1 MITSSPSQA
10 LNDLL
15 ITRNFE
21 PESLDS
27 TTGKP
32 PVDATGAPDPD
43 SADMFTFDWVAQS
56 GKNYGTVVILLSSD
70 NGMTVFY
77 GDNLG
82 RGMDSQDKTDWYQFL
97 QQLKSFAVRNS
108 KIRGGFKLDNI
119 NRLKYTMAGMAAIKE
134 GLFESYYGNK
144 KISYAGEP
152 TQARLMIKH
161 SRNLEE
167 NDARFRYVESL
178 FIETADGERFKLPF
192 KKLSGGRA
200 MVEHVKQGGNPYD
213 IRGQHI
219 SQIVEQLNVLSQFR
233 RANQKKVFEGVAE
246 ELITE
251 TNTYYVNLQRN
262 LKTLSS
268 SQGYNQYFESWTP
281 ADISESELV
290 VEDLKNLFVETRID
304 PRIEQALPM
313 LARIQ
318 QETNTMKEAQIFEDW
333 VNNVMEGTWSLPD
346 TPEAQTKLDTLMSQE
361 LIVGPDATNAK
372 EQLYD
377 VIGDD
382 VLFDILSDLAD
393 QDPRANVWDDTDVQ
407 ARLQQLGIQMNTT
420 PAAVQQQPVAPVAGQ
435 QAPGTAPEPAVAE
448 DQLDELSPATL
459 SSYARKAAGQ
469 AGWAGGVAARL
480 KGPEGNP
487 YANFQGKRVAGVKQ
501 AIGKGARV
509 TPDEVEPYDWAKQG
523 GYGDAT
529 NPAIRKRGMAENAE
543 LDAMLKHAGMTVQES
558 RIHENSEYTYEKVAK
573 ILAREKPGMATD
585 KSSNDFYSAVYH
597 ELIAIGMTPKA
608 ARNLISYDEDFISDV
623 ATAYNHYQTNPG
635 LDEDNVGMMP
645 EGDPIATFEVMPE
658 LSNPVA
664 ESSCNAT
671 MEGEYCPEHGL
682 AECGMYETGTVAGSV
697 APMMEDYDELA
708 RIKSLALF
716 K

>member
-1 MITSSPSQA
+1 MVTSSPSQA

-15 ITRNFE
+15 ITRNFN
-21 PESLDS
+21 PEALDIK
-27 TTGKP
+27 TGNP
-32 PVDATGAPDPD
+32 PVDATGKSDP
-43 SADMFTFDWVAQS
+43 SKADMFKFNWVAQS
-56 GKNYGTVVILLSSD
+56 GKNYGTAVILLSSD

-82 RGMDSQDKTDWYQFL
+82 RGMDSQDKTEWYQFL
-97 QQLKSFAVRNS
+97 EQLKSFAVRNS

-119 NRLKYTMAGMAAIKE
+119 SRLKYTMAGMAAIKE

-246 ELITE
+246 ELVTE

-268 SQGYNQYFESWTP
+268 SHGYNQYFESWTP
-281 ADISESELV
+281 ADISDSELV

-333 VNNVMEGTWSLPD
+333 VNNVMEGTWALPD
-346 TPEAQTKLDTLMSQE
+346 TPEAQTKLNTLMSQE

-382 VLFDILSDLAD
+382 QLFDILNNLAD
-393 QDPRANVWDDTDVQ
+393 QDPRANIWDDTDVQ

-420 PAAVQQQPVAPVAGQ
+420 PVAAQQQPVAPAAGQ
-435 QAPGTAPEPAVAE
+435 QAPGTAPDQAVAE
-448 DQLDELSPATL
+448 GKELNDM
-459 SSYARKAAGQ
+459 
-469 AGWAGGVAARL
+469 L
-480 KGPEGNP
+480 K
-487 YANFQGKRVAGVKQ
+487 YAGVPV
-501 AIGKGARV
+501 A
-509 TPDEVEPYDWAKQG
+509 
-523 GYGDAT
+523 
-529 NPAIRKRGMAENAE
+529 
-543 LDAMLKHAGMTVQES
+543 ES

-608 ARNLISYDEDFISDV
+608 ARNLISHDEDFISDV
-623 ATAYNHYQTNPG
+623 ASAYNHYQTNPG
-635 LDEDNVGMMP
+635 LDETNHGVG
-645 EGDPIATFEVMPE
+645 EGVLGAVAGSALGSAVAGPVGGAIGSALGQAATDGGSSMV
-658 LSNPVA
+658 
-664 ESSCNAT
+664 ESSCNTT

-682 AECGMYETGTVAGSV
+682 AECGMYEMGTVAGSV
-697 APMMEDYDELA
+697 APMMEEHDHDAWLA
-708 RIKSLALF
+708 RIKTLALI

>member
-1 MITSSPSQA
+1 MVTSSPSQA

-21 PESLDS
+21 PESLDIN
-27 TTGKP
+27 TGKP
-32 PVDATGAPDPD
+32 PVDATGAPDPGA
-43 SADMFTFDWVAQS
+43 ADMFTFNWVAQS

-82 RGMDSQDKTDWYQFL
+82 RGMDAEDKTEWYQFL
-97 QQLKSFAVRNS
+97 EQLKSFAVRNS

-192 KKLSGGRA
+192 KKLAGGRA

-233 RANQKKVFEGVAE
+233 RANQKKVFEGIAG
-246 ELITE
+246 ELVTE
-251 TNTYYVNLQRN
+251 TNMYYTNLQRN

-268 SQGYNQYFESWTP
+268 SHGYNQYFESWSP

-333 VNNVMEGTWSLPD
+333 VNNVMEGTWALPD
-346 TPEAQTKLDTLMSQE
+346 TPEAQAKLDTLMSSE
-361 LIVGPDATNAK
+361 LIVGPDATNAT

-382 VLFDILSDLAD
+382 QLFDILNNLAD
-393 QDPRANVWDDTDVQ
+393 QDPRANIWDDTDVQ

-420 PAAVQQQPVAPVAGQ
+420 PAAAQQQPVAPAAGQ
-435 QAPGTAPEPAVAE
+435 QAPGTAPEQNV
-448 DQLDELSPATL
+448 S
-459 SSYARKAAGQ
+459 
-469 AGWAGGVAARL
+469 
-480 KGPEGNP
+480 
-487 YANFQGKRVAGVKQ
+487 
-501 AIGKGARV
+501 
-509 TPDEVEPYDWAKQG
+509 
-523 GYGDAT
+523 
-529 NPAIRKRGMAENAE
+529 
-543 LDAMLKHAGMTVQES
+543 ES

-608 ARNLISYDEDFISDV
+608 ARNLISIDEDFMSDV
-623 ATAYNHYQTNPG
+623 ASAYAHYQSNPG
-635 LDEDNVGMMP
+635 LDEENVSMMP
-645 EGDPIATFEVMPE
+645 EGDPIATFEVMPD

-682 AECGMYETGTVAGSV
+682 AECGMYEMGTVAGSV
-697 APMMEDYDELA
+697 APMMEDHEHDAWLA
-708 RIKSLALF
+708 RIKTLALI

>member
-1 MITSSPSQA
+1 MVTSSPSQA

-15 ITRNFE
+15 ITRNFD
-21 PESLDS
+21 PESLDIN
-27 TTGKP
+27 TGKP
-32 PVDATGAPDPD
+32 PVDAAGAPDP
-43 SADMFTFDWVAQS
+43 SAADMFTFNWVAQS

-82 RGMDSQDKTDWYQFL
+82 RGMDAQDKTEWYQFL
-97 QQLKSFAVRNS
+97 EQLKSFAVRNS

-119 NRLKYTMAGMAAIKE
+119 SRLKYTMAGMAAIKE

-246 ELITE
+246 ELVTE

-268 SQGYNQYFESWTP
+268 THGYNQYFESWTP
-281 ADISESELV
+281 ADISDSELV

-333 VNNVMEGTWSLPD
+333 VNNVMEGTWALPD
-346 TPEAQTKLDTLMSQE
+346 TPEAQSKLDTLMSQE
-361 LIVGPDATNAK
+361 LIVGPDATNAT

-382 VLFDILSDLAD
+382 VLFDILNNLAD
-393 QDPRANVWDDTDVQ
+393 QDPRANIWDDTDVQ

-420 PAAVQQQPVAPVAGQ
+420 SAAVQQQPVAPAAGQ
-435 QAPGTAPEPAVAE
+435 QAPGTAPEQNV
-448 DQLDELSPATL
+448 S
-459 SSYARKAAGQ
+459 
-469 AGWAGGVAARL
+469 
-480 KGPEGNP
+480 
-487 YANFQGKRVAGVKQ
+487 
-501 AIGKGARV
+501 
-509 TPDEVEPYDWAKQG
+509 
-523 GYGDAT
+523 
-529 NPAIRKRGMAENAE
+529 
-543 LDAMLKHAGMTVQES
+543 ES

-573 ILAREKPGMATD
+573 ILARETPGLATD
-585 KSSNDFYSAVYH
+585 KSSKEFYSAVYH

-608 ARNLISYDEDFISDV
+608 ARNLISYDEDFMSDV
-623 ATAYNHYQTNPG
+623 ASAYAHYQSNPG
-635 LDEDNVGMMP
+635 LDEDNVSMMP
-645 EGDPIATFEVMPE
+645 EGDPIATFEVMPD

-664 ESSCNAT
+664 ESSCNTT

-682 AECGMYETGTVAGSV
+682 AECGMYEMGTVAGSV
-697 APMMEDYDELA
+697 APMMEDHEHAAWLA
-708 RIKSLALF
+708 RIKTLALI